1 MLMTSC
7 FVCATLN
14 LGRKKSTGTEPLV
27 INLCGSGGGQWLSSW
42 LAEQEVRGSIPHL
55 ATLISEIGYLRL
67 PSRDMAEIPLKRRK
81 SSIQRTNQPT
91 NQLIY
96 AII

>member
-27 INLCGSGGGQWLSSW
+27 DCWSSFSIRRIIFFNVCPFDNM
-42 LAEQEVRGSIPHL
+42 AVEVSWKVGIP
-55 ATLISEIGYLRL
+55 
-67 PSRDMAEIPLKRRK
+67 
-81 SSIQRTNQPT
+81 
-91 NQLIY
+91 
-96 AII
+96 